1 MRPVSTAPGSSNLF
15 GTRGNQAT
23 LGIFIGTFLYCLV
36 VLRTIRSA
44 EEQAPTLAARFA
56 RPSFLHLAM
65 FGALALAITSIGV
78 LIYFVHHV
86 TDGIHINNVIAR
98 IGRGLLDE
106 IAKATRDGDAGAWE
120 DEPWSLGS
128 DFTGAVHPDRV
139 CPDLGRSS
147 AVSVRDRAQRG
158 PHRARDPGRFRS
170 PEFRALLLVKPS
182 GSAEL
187 ETCGDYFSI
196 GRKRSALQDFFDFR
210 STSWLNLPPVHCR
223 LVSTIR
229 SQLLPASTAL
239 GAALSDLAAM
249 PRRNST
255 LRDEDGHV
263 RVLVPRLIFADYLH
277 LAVGQLRPY
286 AARDPNAATHL
297 LRSLETV
304 AESVTDPA
312 NRTIIERERE
322 RLRSQMKTSG

>member
-1 MRPVSTAPGSSNLF
+1 MLSIRTGYVQTLDEAALLAF
-15 GTRGNQAT
+15 AT
-23 LGIFIGTFLYCLV
+23 ERNV
-36 VLRTIRSA
+36 VLTVLAIRAISF
-44 EEQAPTLAARFA
+44 TGVARFC
-56 RPSFLHLAM
+56 
-65 FGALALAITSIGV
+65 
-78 LIYFVHHV
+78 
-86 TDGIHINNVIAR
+86 
-98 IGRGLLDE
+98 
-106 IAKATRDGDAGAWE
+106 
-120 DEPWSLGS
+120 WS
-128 DFTGAVHPDRV
+128 
-139 CPDLGRSS
+139 
-147 AVSVRDRAQRG
+147 
-158 PHRARDPGRFRS
+158 S
-170 PEFRALLLVKPS
+170 PV

-196 GRKRSALQDFFDFR
+196 GRKRSALQDLRF
-210 STSWLNLPPVHCR
+210 PVDE
-223 LVSTIR
+223 LVELAARALS
-229 SQLLPASTAL
+229 PGVNDPFTAIACIDWL